1 MTIQIPQ
8 GAKTMQLF
16 DMNIDIPEG
25 KTYIDIDDNFLQN
38 KYNQFMQNNQ
48 QQNNFNSQEEL
59 ALDGKPMS
67 MYQAP
72 QVSQNEPQE
81 QGVWSKI
88 NKGLEDF
95 NNLIDPKR
103 MISEGLD
110 YLSPRVTSG
119 EEGVRQKIEDAT
131 NQISGG
137 LLARNFTSL
146 DNEEQKEIFQIA
158 YDEIKKLGYEPFL
171 EINNGD
177 YKYIGVDKNGKEVEF
192 TPSFR
197 NTLASTK
204 NELAFSVAGGYAG
217 SLAKTA
223 GQTIAKKALNYFAPS
238 AIGAGSG
245 AVSDLHS
252 QSNNTGIEVS
262 HIDYAKRFGSAA
274 AEDALAGAVVGS
286 AIKGIGKTY
295 KSVGDLISSVK
306 TGAQAGKDMI
316 DGMAVKGGNL
326 GNRVIDKISKT
337 DIPVVGK
344 FTDGGLQN
352 AETIFNNLTKNVE
365 NKKQIDELIAK
376 ENPTYLENGKP
387 TIEILKNIVEQG
399 LNKNNPQF
407 IQDSA
412 KRTSA
417 ILKNISNSLQ
427 GVPTTQRREVLLK
440 AAQAYP
446 EIGSFLDD
454 VLKADKDASIS
465 FLNMIKG
472 QDEVFKNKTGL
483 NGEFD
488 YKAWQKD
495 NHAYE
500 NRINQEY
507 GSAISKLDQLNNG
520 NIVLTSEDLAKL
532 ENFKNNNFLEQD
544 VKNNIQS
551 YLDEIKGKE
560 VSAEQ
565 IFGLRTAINKQL
577 NTGNKTYNTKQA
589 YGIVKE
595 ILDDA
600 LIRNASNKVLAKE
613 ILDNA
618 NKNFA
623 LKENFKESYLGMMK
637 PQETKEGLTDRLV
650 KGLRNIN
657 EDKNLENAFKGMNE
671 QERLANETHVMNSL
685 LEKHRIEGV
694 GYDFKSLA
702 KDLEDVNFS
711 SKKIKDAK
719 DVINT
724 YALIYNNNRDLI
736 MTALASSG
744 KKTNSSIATT
754 IHGVFDRI
762 LISGIFARLHALAP
776 FMKSAKE
783 QALRNQILD
792 AIKLAKTNKEVISNL
807 KNIKIADQEQSRIFK
822 DALDNYIKVDK
833 EQNKILK
840 DALIKEG
847 VIKGDNF
854 FMDKADPKDNS
865 LRFIGKNDKEYTI
878 NKDVRNEWMKT
889 FNLKNIDDEYIP
901 NIPKEAKIALKDR
914 EIKLTKGSLLKLIE
928 KDRIKYI
935 PHIKETL
942 ESPQAILK
950 DKDDFIFIKNIDNQ
964 TYFTSIGKDYETH
977 LTIIS
982 NSPKKQ
988 NNIRNK
994 IKNAEVVYYNNA
1006 RALPT
1011 SRASSETNQVSFSDK
1026 HSTQAKHKESL
1037 EKYNRNFYLK
1047 HYKDFID
1054 KSENKKIFFK
1064 YNFGDF
1070 LDIKKLEKSLEKYK
1084 ESKPQE
1090 IKYKELKRGYIL
1102 DDLLNVDED
1111 VSYAVVNKDDLKPS
1125 LTRSLSQFRN
1135 KHSNSTISDIRNSF
1149 NEREHFKESSNFDG
1163 IPTITKDGLVIA
1175 GNHRTTAIRDLKGEN
1190 LARYIKQAKRVYG
1203 EDVFKGFDENK
1214 AMIVRILDKN
1224 DDDTIIRLSK
1234 LSNDGRLSDESE
1246 KLQALGAK
1254 YKEKLLKIENS
1265 KINTEKELMNF
1276 LGSRDILESKRA
1288 LLDHLMPNINDALLS
1303 WERRSGGDTEFSK
1316 ILNDN
1321 ALNLLHLKQALNKN
1335 KVFKDNGNNFFS
1347 LFKRAIESINQSNV
1361 YKNNNEL
1368 YDIIKKYTEPSL
1380 NFEKEFISSNKDLQA
1395 DILGFIIKY
1404 NDTLTNPSEAFGNK
1418 IKKAI
1423 EFIYDNDSFSL
1434 FNNIK
1439 LSNYDVLNQMLNI
1452 NITNSIKY
1460 QELLNKA
1467 IDNLS
1472 DEKNIIKKLNENIK
1486 NKKSVKQR
1494 LDEKIQD
1501 DKKAREDILKRYDNF
1516 LKENKDNKLDFLDK
1530 MNLNTIEYNLTRQMI
1545 VNAKESTNKGVKKD
1559 IPSDLRGKIE
1569 KELNIQPLKEFGENY
1584 TEYYHDGKGALQKL
1598 LIEKQGQVAGAF
1610 HRKDLGDIDL
1620 VWGEVTDKIKHKGYG
1635 LAHIIDKHPELDL
1648 KLISDIVDKGKLNNQ
1663 NNIRYRIE
1671 YKNYIIGL
1679 SSEYKKG
1686 NKRTFIITAFERY
1699 KG

>member
-1 MTIQIPQ
+1 EKYNFKDQNLTNPMGNISEYKRDLYDYNKNPS
-8 GAKTMQLF
+8 
-16 DMNIDIPEG
+16 MNADDLSN
-25 KTYIDIDDNFLQN
+25 YILDKQSKFNASKPIFADDNEVVR
-38 KYNQFMQNNQ
+38 KSNQFMRDLGDELQKSGRGRLLQDDDGSYWVQDNNGNYSKVQ
-48 QQNNFNSQEEL
+48 GSTMGDLYRGLRDNGASM
-59 ALDGKPMS
+59 ALGT
-67 MYQAP
+67 A
-72 QVSQNEPQE
+72 
-81 QGVWSKI
+81 G
-88 NKGLEDF
+88 
-95 NNLIDPKR
+95 
-103 MISEGLD
+103 
-110 YLSPRVTSG
+110 
-119 EEGVRQKIEDAT
+119 A
-131 NQISGG
+131 ISG
-137 LLARNFTSL
+137 TM
-146 DNEEQKEIFQIA
+146 
-158 YDEIKKLGYEPFL
+158 LG
-171 EINNGD
+171 G
-177 YKYIGVDKNGKEVEF
+177 GVGM
-192 TPSFR
+192 
-197 NTLASTK
+197 
-204 NELAFSVAGGYAG
+204 VAGGALG
-217 SLAKTA
+217 ASL
-223 GQTIAKKALNYFAPS
+223 
-238 AIGAGSG
+238 GAGYDYYGNTKDTNQDMNLKEALMLMGENAGLSLIGDAAFAGVAKG
-245 AVSDLHS
+245 ARALK
-252 QSNNTGIEVS
+252 NT
-262 HIDYAKRFGSAA
+262 YNMA
-274 AEDALAGAVVGS
+274 
-286 AIKGIGKTY
+286 
-295 KSVGDLISSVK
+295 K

-326 GNRVIDKISKT
+326 GNRVIDKITQK
-337 DIPVVGK
+337 DIPMIGK

-427 GVPTTQRREVLLK
+427 GMPTTQRREVLLK

-507 GSAISKLDQLNNG
+507 GSAISKLDELNNG
-520 NIVLTSEDLAKL
+520 KIVLTSEDLAKL
-532 ENFKNNNFLEQD
+532 ENFKNNNFLDQD

-577 NTGNKTYNTKQA
+577 STGNKTYNTKQA

-600 LIRNASNKVLAKE
+600 LIRNASDKVLAKE

-744 KKTNSSIATT
+744 KKTNSSMATT
-754 IHGVFDRI
+754 IQGVFDRI

-776 FMKSAKE
+776 FVKSAKE

-854 FMDKADPKDNS
+854 FMDKADPSKAKSDLNVKISVSPNVRNLAKLTNDEIIADLEYLANKHKEMFKKPSDVFKLIKEIKVNPTFFYKNNRIDIALIAKRLNDNKLGKLGVNKNTGEVRHITKVKEKDLARLEKVSKKNTKENVGIIQTFIQPGSKNENS
-865 LRFIGKNDKEYTI
+865 LNG
-878 NKDVRNEWMKT
+878 
-889 FNLKNIDDEYIP
+889 LP
-901 NIPKEAKIALKDR
+901 N
-914 EIKLTKGSLLKLIE
+914 
-928 KDRIKYI
+928 
-935 PHIKETL
+935 
-942 ESPQAILK
+942 
-950 DKDDFIFIKNIDNQ
+950 
-964 TYFTSIGKDYETH
+964 
-977 LTIIS
+977 IS
-982 NSPKKQ
+982 NSTQTKPK
-988 NNIRNK
+988 
-994 IKNAEVVYYNNA
+994 
-1006 RALPT
+1006 
-1011 SRASSETNQVSFSDK
+1011 TNLMD
-1026 HSTQAKHKESL
+1026 
-1037 EKYNRNFYLK
+1037 
-1047 HYKDFID
+1047 
-1054 KSENKKIFFK
+1054 
-1064 YNFGDF
+1064 
-1070 LDIKKLEKSLEKYK
+1070 DIKK
-1084 ESKPQE
+1084 
-1090 IKYKELKRGYIL
+1090 
-1102 DDLLNVDED
+1102 
-1111 VSYAVVNKDDLKPS
+1111 
-1125 LTRSLSQFRN
+1125 
-1135 KHSNSTISDIRNSF
+1135 
-1149 NEREHFKESSNFDG
+1149 
-1163 IPTITKDGLVIA
+1163 
-1175 GNHRTTAIRDLKGEN
+1175 
-1190 LARYIKQAKRVYG
+1190 
-1203 EDVFKGFDENK
+1203 
-1214 AMIVRILDKN
+1214 
-1224 DDDTIIRLSK
+1224 
-1234 LSNDGRLSDESE
+1234 
-1246 KLQALGAK
+1246 
-1254 YKEKLLKIENS
+1254 
-1265 KINTEKELMNF
+1265 
-1276 LGSRDILESKRA
+1276 
-1288 LLDHLMPNINDALLS
+1288 
-1303 WERRSGGDTEFSK
+1303 
-1316 ILNDN
+1316 
-1321 ALNLLHLKQALNKN
+1321 
-1335 KVFKDNGNNFFS
+1335 
-1347 LFKRAIESINQSNV
+1347 
-1361 YKNNNEL
+1361 
-1368 YDIIKKYTEPSL
+1368 
-1380 NFEKEFISSNKDLQA
+1380 
-1395 DILGFIIKY
+1395 
-1404 NDTLTNPSEAFGNK
+1404 
-1418 IKKAI
+1418 
-1423 EFIYDNDSFSL
+1423 
-1434 FNNIK
+1434 NIK
-1439 LSNYDVLNQMLNI
+1439 AKEV
-1452 NITNSIKY
+1452 
-1460 QELLNKA
+1460 
-1467 IDNLS
+1467 
-1472 DEKNIIKKLNENIK
+1472 KKK
-1486 NKKSVKQR
+1486 NKKSVKQS
-1494 LDEKIQD
+1494 LDEKIQN
-1501 DKKAREDILKRYDNF
+1501 DKKASEDILKRYDNF
-1516 LKENKDNKLDFLDK
+1516 LKENKDYNFDFLDN
-1530 MNLNTIEYNLTRQMI
+1530 MNLNTVEYNLTRQMI
-1545 VNAKESTNKGVKKD
+1545 INAKESTNKGVKKD
-1559 IPSDLRGKIE
+1559 IPSALRGKIE

-1584 TEYYHDGKGALQKL
+1584 AEYYHDGKGALQKL

-1679 SSEYKKG
+1679 SSEYKG

>member
-25 KTYIDIDDNFLQN
+25 KTYIDIDDIFLQN
-38 KYNQFMQNNQ
+38 KYNQFIQNNQ

-103 MISEGLD
+103 IIIEGLD

-119 EEGVRQKIEDAT
+119 EEGARQKIEDAT
-131 NQISGG
+131 NQVSGG
-137 LLARNFTSL
+137 MIPRIFTSPS
-146 DNEEQKEIFQIA
+146 NEEQKQIFQIA

-177 YKYIGVDKNGKEVEF
+177 YKYIGVDKNGKEIDF

-204 NELAFSVAGGYAG
+204 NELAFSVAGGYVG

-238 AIGAGSG
+238 AVGAGSG

-252 QSNNTGIEVS
+252 QSNNTGIEAS
-262 HIDYAKRFGSAA
+262 YMDYAKRFGSAA

-295 KSVGDLISSVK
+295 KSVGDLINSVK

-326 GNRVIDKISKT
+326 GNRFIDKIGEK
-337 DIPVVGK
+337 DIPFVGK

-352 AETIFNNLTKNVE
+352 AETIFNNLTKNIE

-376 ENPTYLENGKP
+376 ENPIYLENGKP
-387 TIEILKNIVEQG
+387 TIEILRNIVEQG

-407 IQDSA
+407 IQDGA

-417 ILKNISNSLQ
+417 ILKNISSALQ
-427 GVPTTQRREVLLK
+427 GVPTTQRREFLLK

-500 NRINQEY
+500 SRINQEY
-507 GSAISKLDQLNNG
+507 GDAISKLDKLNNG
-520 NIVLTSEDLAKL
+520 KIVLTSEDIAKL

-600 LIRNASNKVLAKE
+600 LIRNASDKALAKE

-623 LKENFKESYLGMMK
+623 LKQNFKESYLGMMK
-637 PQETKEGLTDRLV
+637 AQESKEGLADRLV

-671 QERLANETHVMNSL
+671 QERLANETHTMNAL
-685 LEKHRIEGV
+685 LEKYRIEGI
-694 GYDFKSLA
+694 GYDFVGLS
-702 KDLEDVNFS
+702 KDLKDVEFS
-711 SKKIKDAK
+711 SKKLKDVK
-719 DVINT
+719 GVINT
-724 YALIYNNNRDLI
+724 YALIYRNNRDLI

-744 KKTNSSIATT
+744 RKTNSSMATT
-754 IHGVFDRI
+754 IQGVFDRI

-792 AIKLAKTNKEVISNL
+792 ALKLAKTNKEVISNL
-807 KNIKIADQEQSRIFK
+807 RNIKIADQEQSRIFK

-854 FMDKADPKDNS
+854 FMDKPNPKYAKSDLNVKISVSPNVRNLAKLTNDEIIADLEYLANKHKEMFKKPSDVFKLIKEIKENPTFFYKNNRMDIALIAKRLNDNK
-865 LRFIGKNDKEYTI
+865 LGKLGI
-878 NKDVRNEWMKT
+878 NKDSGEVRHITKSRNADKENER
-889 FNLKNIDDEYIP
+889 I
-901 NIPKEAKIALKDR
+901 
-914 EIKLTKGSLLKLIE
+914 IKRDGKSPLV
-928 KDRIKYI
+928 
-935 PHIKETL
+935 
-942 ESPQAILK
+942 ESPYSTQPVLPK
-950 DKDDFIFIKNIDNQ
+950 DAEPTANGANALSK
-964 TYFTSIGKDYETH
+964 G
-977 LTIIS
+977 
-982 NSPKKQ
+982 
-988 NNIRNK
+988 NNPN
-994 IKNAEVVYYNNA
+994 
-1006 RALPT
+1006 
-1011 SRASSETNQVSFSDK
+1011 
-1026 HSTQAKHKESL
+1026 STQAKPKESL
-1037 EKYNRNFYLK
+1037 KETP
-1047 HYKDFID
+1047 
-1054 KSENKKIFFK
+1054 
-1064 YNFGDF
+1064 
-1070 LDIKKLEKSLEKYK
+1070 LEKYK
-1084 ESKPQE
+1084 RIKDKHEIVLEHIKNNTLESGFK
-1090 IKYKELKRGYIL
+1090 KELDQIYKHKPFKETAKRLEWAIFGYKDFFQDFFKTKL
-1102 DDLLNVDED
+1102 D
-1111 VSYAVVNKDDLKPS
+1111 VNSPNFKADFRKLQYRFKMGDYKGFEKYLTKYHTTKAIKDIKDAYNELEKS
-1125 LTRSLSQFRN
+1125 GI
-1135 KHSNSTISDIRNSF
+1135 KHSYELPDF
-1149 NEREHFKESSNFDG
+1149 NESIKTKKLKK
-1163 IPTITKDGLVIA
+1163 IITNDDALQ
-1175 GNHRTTAIRDLKGEN
+1175 RYDDYLGEN
-1190 LARYIKQAKRVYG
+1190 KN
-1203 EDVFKGFDENK
+1203 FN
-1214 AMIVRILDKN
+1214 LD
-1224 DDDTIIRLSK
+1224 
-1234 LSNDGRLSDESE
+1234 
-1246 KLQALGAK
+1246 
-1254 YKEKLLKIENS
+1254 Y
-1265 KINTEKELMNF
+1265 
-1276 LGSRDILESKRA
+1276 
-1288 LLDHLMPNINDALLS
+1288 
-1303 WERRSGGDTEFSK
+1303 
-1316 ILNDN
+1316 
-1321 ALNLLHLKQALNKN
+1321 
-1335 KVFKDNGNNFFS
+1335 
-1347 LFKRAIESINQSNV
+1347 
-1361 YKNNNEL
+1361 
-1368 YDIIKKYTEPSL
+1368 
-1380 NFEKEFISSNKDLQA
+1380 
-1395 DILGFIIKY
+1395 
-1404 NDTLTNPSEAFGNK
+1404 
-1418 IKKAI
+1418 
-1423 EFIYDNDSFSL
+1423 
-1434 FNNIK
+1434 
-1439 LSNYDVLNQMLNI
+1439 
-1452 NITNSIKY
+1452 
-1460 QELLNKA
+1460 
-1467 IDNLS
+1467 
-1472 DEKNIIKKLNENIK
+1472 
-1486 NKKSVKQR
+1486 
-1494 LDEKIQD
+1494 LDEMD
-1501 DKKAREDILKRYDNF
+1501 
-1516 LKENKDNKLDFLDK
+1516 LDSVH
-1530 MNLNTIEYNLTRQMI
+1530 YNLTRQFI
-1545 VNAKESTNKGVKKD
+1545 INAKKDTLKGIKHD
-1559 IPSDLRGKIE
+1559 IPERIRKQIE
-1569 KELNIQPLKEFGENY
+1569 EKLNIKPIKEFGVNY
-1584 TEYYHDGKGALQKL
+1584 AEYYHDGSRAIEKL
-1598 LIEKQGQVAGAF
+1598 ILEKQGQVAGAF
-1610 HRKDLGDIDL
+1610 HRKELGDIDL

-1635 LAHIIDKHPELDL
+1635 LSHIIDKHPDLDL
-1648 KLISDIVDKGKLNNQ
+1648 NIIPEIVEKGDIIQRENREKSFNIVFKDYILGVNKGFNKSVGNQ
-1663 NNIRYRIE
+1663 WIV
-1671 YKNYIIGL
+1671 
-1679 SSEYKKG
+1679 
-1686 NKRTFIITAFERY
+1686 TAFE
-1699 KG
+1699 KK

>member
-1 MTIQIPQ
+1 
-8 GAKTMQLF
+8 
-16 DMNIDIPEG
+16 MNIREFLLEKPQENNIISFLQDGVSQSENQNTNEYLASLKNEAINDFYKNKDKYAKEYEKYNFKDQNLTNPLG
-25 KTYIDIDDNFLQN
+25 YIGEYKRDLYDYNKNPSMNADDLSNYILDKQSKFNASKPIFADDNEVVR
-38 KYNQFMQNNQ
+38 KSNQFMRDLGD
-48 QQNNFNSQEEL
+48 EL
-59 ALDGKPMS
+59 QKSGRGRLLQDDDGS
-67 MYQAP
+67 YWVQ
-72 QVSQNEPQE
+72 
-81 QGVWSKI
+81 
-88 NKGLEDF
+88 D
-95 NNLIDPKR
+95 
-103 MISEGLD
+103 
-110 YLSPRVTSG
+110 
-119 EEGVRQKIEDAT
+119 
-131 NQISGG
+131 
-137 LLARNFTSL
+137 
-146 DNEEQKEIFQIA
+146 
-158 YDEIKKLGYEPFL
+158 
-171 EINNGD
+171 NNGNYSKVQGSTMGD
-177 YKYIGVDKNGKEVEF
+177 LYRGLRDNGASMALGTAGAIGGTMLGGGVGM
-192 TPSFR
+192 
-197 NTLASTK
+197 
-204 NELAFSVAGGYAG
+204 VAGGALG
-217 SLAKTA
+217 ASL
-223 GQTIAKKALNYFAPS
+223 
-238 AIGAGSG
+238 GAGYDYYGNTKDTNQDMNLKEALMLMGENAGLSLIGDAAFAGVAKG
-245 AVSDLHS
+245 ARALK
-252 QSNNTGIEVS
+252 NT
-262 HIDYAKRFGSAA
+262 YNMA
-274 AEDALAGAVVGS
+274 
-286 AIKGIGKTY
+286 
-295 KSVGDLISSVK
+295 K

-427 GVPTTQRREVLLK
+427 GMPTTQRREVLLK

-507 GSAISKLDQLNNG
+507 GSAISKLDELNNG
-520 NIVLTSEDLAKL
+520 KIVLTSEDLAKL
-532 ENFKNNNFLEQD
+532 ENFKNNNFLDQD
-544 VKNNIQS
+544 VKNNIQG

-589 YGIVKE
+589 YRIAKE

-600 LIRNASNKVLAKE
+600 LIRNASDKVLAKE

-637 PQETKEGLTDRLV
+637 PQETKEGLADRLV

-671 QERLANETHVMNSL
+671 QERLANETHTMNAL

-744 KKTNSSIATT
+744 KKTNSSMATT
-754 IHGVFDRI
+754 IQGVFDRI

-776 FMKSAKE
+776 FFKSAKE

-792 AIKLAKTNKEVISNL
+792 ALKLAKTNKEVISNL

-865 LRFIGKNDKEYTI
+865 LRFIGKNGKEYTI

-988 NNIRNK
+988 NNIKNK
-994 IKNAEVVYYNNA
+994 MKNAEVVYYNNA

-1011 SRASSETNQVSFSDK
+1011 SRASSETKQVSFSNEN
-1026 HSTQAKHKESL
+1026 STQAKP
-1037 EKYNRNFYLK
+1037 
-1047 HYKDFID
+1047 
-1054 KSENKKIFFK
+1054 KK
-1064 YNFGDF
+1064 NLMD
-1070 LDIKKLEKSLEKYK
+1070 DIK
-1084 ESKPQE
+1084 
-1090 IKYKELKRGYIL
+1090 
-1102 DDLLNVDED
+1102 D
-1111 VSYAVVNKDDLKPS
+1111 
-1125 LTRSLSQFRN
+1125 
-1135 KHSNSTISDIRNSF
+1135 
-1149 NEREHFKESSNFDG
+1149 
-1163 IPTITKDGLVIA
+1163 
-1175 GNHRTTAIRDLKGEN
+1175 
-1190 LARYIKQAKRVYG
+1190 
-1203 EDVFKGFDENK
+1203 
-1214 AMIVRILDKN
+1214 
-1224 DDDTIIRLSK
+1224 
-1234 LSNDGRLSDESE
+1234 
-1246 KLQALGAK
+1246 
-1254 YKEKLLKIENS
+1254 
-1265 KINTEKELMNF
+1265 
-1276 LGSRDILESKRA
+1276 
-1288 LLDHLMPNINDALLS
+1288 NI
-1303 WERRSGGDTEFSK
+1303 
-1316 ILNDN
+1316 
-1321 ALNLLHLKQALNKN
+1321 KN
-1335 KVFKDNGNNFFS
+1335 KE
-1347 LFKRAIESINQSNV
+1347 IE
-1361 YKNNNEL
+1361 K
-1368 YDIIKKYTEPSL
+1368 
-1380 NFEKEFISSNKDLQA
+1380 
-1395 DILGFIIKY
+1395 
-1404 NDTLTNPSEAFGNK
+1404 
-1418 IKKAI
+1418 
-1423 EFIYDNDSFSL
+1423 
-1434 FNNIK
+1434 
-1439 LSNYDVLNQMLNI
+1439 
-1452 NITNSIKY
+1452 
-1460 QELLNKA
+1460 
-1467 IDNLS
+1467 
-1472 DEKNIIKKLNENIK
+1472 K

-1494 LDEKIQD
+1494 LDEKIQN
-1501 DKKAREDILKRYDNF
+1501 DKKASEDILKRYDNF
-1516 LKENKDNKLDFLDK
+1516 LKENKD
-1530 MNLNTIEYNLTRQMI
+1530 YNLDVMGNLDVVTREFI
-1545 VNAKESTNKGVKKD
+1545 LNAKKKTHKGKKAD
-1559 IPSDLRGKIE
+1559 IPDLMRSKIE
-1569 KELNIQPLKEFGENY
+1569 KELNIQPLKEFGKNY
-1584 TEYYHDGKGALQKL
+1584 AEYYHDGKGALQKL

-1635 LAHIIDKHPELDL
+1635 LAHIIDKHPDLDL
-1648 KLISDIVDKGKLNNQ
+1648 KMIDEIVKNGKLIKDNKGR
-1663 NNIRYRIE
+1663 IRIQFDN
-1671 YKNYIIGL
+1671 KVIGI
-1679 SSEYKKG
+1679 KDNWKG
-1686 NKRTFIITAFERY
+1686 DKTNVWIVTSYELQ
-1699 KG
+1699 

>member
-103 MISEGLD
+103 MISERLD

-137 LLARNFTSL
+137 LLPRIFTSPS
-146 DNEEQKEIFQIA
+146 NEEQKQIFQIA

-177 YKYIGVDKNGKEVEF
+177 YKYIGVDKNGKEVDF

-245 AVSDLHS
+245 AMADLHS
-252 QSNNTGIEVS
+252 QSNNTGIEAS
-262 HIDYAKRFGSAA
+262 YMDYAKRFGSAA

-295 KSVGDLISSVK
+295 KSVGDLISSAK
-306 TGAQAGKDMI
+306 TGARAGKDMI

-326 GNRVIDKISKT
+326 GNRVIDKITQK
-337 DIPVVGK
+337 DIPMIGK

-417 ILKNISNSLQ
+417 ILKNISNALQ
-427 GVPTTQRREVLLK
+427 GVPTTQRREILLK
-440 AAQAYP
+440 SAQAYP

-465 FLNMIKG
+465 FLNIIKE

-495 NHAYE
+495 NSSYKK
-500 NRINQEY
+500 RINNEY
-507 GSAISKLDQLNNG
+507 AQAIKSIDELNNG
-520 NIVLTSEDLAKL
+520 SIRLSKEDLAKI
-532 ENFKNNNFLEQD
+532 EEFKNNNFLEQD
-544 VKNNIQS
+544 IKTNIS
-551 YLDEIKGKE
+551 SFLEDAIDKDL
-560 VSAEQ
+560 SAEQ
-565 IFGLRTAINKQL
+565 IFNLRSAINKQL
-577 NTGNKTYNTKQA
+577 ATGNKTYNTKEA
-589 YGIVKE
+589 YRLVKDT
-595 ILDDA
+595 LDETM
-600 LIRNASNKVLAKE
+600 IKNASDKELAKK
-613 ILDNA
+613 ILEDA
-618 NKNFA
+618 NKNYA
-623 LKENFKESYLGMMK
+623 LKENFNNSYLGK
-637 PQETKEGLTDRLV
+637 IKDQETPEALAQRIANGA
-650 KGLRNIN
+650 RNIN
-657 EDKNLENAFKGMNE
+657 EDKDLKRAFEGMNE
-671 QERLANETHVMNSL
+671 VERKANEKHAFNAL
-685 LEKHRIEGV
+685 LAKHRIEDI
-694 GYDFKSLA
+694 GYDFKNLA
-702 KDLEDVNFS
+702 KDMDNVEFVSKDLKYAKEVVNVYA
-711 SKKIKDAK
+711 KI
-719 DVINT
+719 
-724 YALIYNNNRDLI
+724 YQNNKDLI

-754 IHGVFDRI
+754 IQGVFDRI
-762 LISGIFARLHALAP
+762 LISGILARLHALVP
-776 FMKSAKE
+776 FVKSAKE

-792 AIKLAKTNKEVISNL
+792 ALKLAKTNKEVISNL
-807 KNIKIADQEQSRIFK
+807 KNIKIADKEQSRIFK

-854 FMDKADPKDNS
+854 FMDKADPSKAKSDYTAKFNVEKWINNVSGILKDEWVVNLKAMAKKHPEMFKNEADVFKVIKEIKDNPTHFFKNYDDEVALIAKPLKDDKVGNIAIKKDS
-865 LRFIGKNDKEYTI
+865 GKIIHI
-878 NKDVRNEWMKT
+878 NKTKGKDLERLNRRNKAMLT
-889 FNLKNIDDEYIP
+889 GTP
-901 NIPKEAKIALKDR
+901 TPAT
-914 EIKLTKGSLLKLIE
+914 TKGSTTNVEGDLLQHSFKNSTQTKPKKNLM
-928 KDRIKYI
+928 DD
-935 PHIKETL
+935 IKE
-942 ESPQAILK
+942 
-950 DKDDFIFIKNIDNQ
+950 
-964 TYFTSIGKDYETH
+964 
-977 LTIIS
+977 
-982 NSPKKQ
+982 
-988 NNIRNK
+988 
-994 IKNAEVVYYNNA
+994 
-1006 RALPT
+1006 
-1011 SRASSETNQVSFSDK
+1011 
-1026 HSTQAKHKESL
+1026 
-1037 EKYNRNFYLK
+1037 
-1047 HYKDFID
+1047 
-1054 KSENKKIFFK
+1054 
-1064 YNFGDF
+1064 
-1070 LDIKKLEKSLEKYK
+1070 
-1084 ESKPQE
+1084 
-1090 IKYKELKRGYIL
+1090 
-1102 DDLLNVDED
+1102 
-1111 VSYAVVNKDDLKPS
+1111 
-1125 LTRSLSQFRN
+1125 
-1135 KHSNSTISDIRNSF
+1135 
-1149 NEREHFKESSNFDG
+1149 
-1163 IPTITKDGLVIA
+1163 
-1175 GNHRTTAIRDLKGEN
+1175 
-1190 LARYIKQAKRVYG
+1190 
-1203 EDVFKGFDENK
+1203 
-1214 AMIVRILDKN
+1214 
-1224 DDDTIIRLSK
+1224 
-1234 LSNDGRLSDESE
+1234 
-1246 KLQALGAK
+1246 
-1254 YKEKLLKIENS
+1254 
-1265 KINTEKELMNF
+1265 
-1276 LGSRDILESKRA
+1276 
-1288 LLDHLMPNINDALLS
+1288 
-1303 WERRSGGDTEFSK
+1303 
-1316 ILNDN
+1316 
-1321 ALNLLHLKQALNKN
+1321 
-1335 KVFKDNGNNFFS
+1335 
-1347 LFKRAIESINQSNV
+1347 
-1361 YKNNNEL
+1361 
-1368 YDIIKKYTEPSL
+1368 
-1380 NFEKEFISSNKDLQA
+1380 
-1395 DILGFIIKY
+1395 
-1404 NDTLTNPSEAFGNK
+1404 
-1418 IKKAI
+1418 
-1423 EFIYDNDSFSL
+1423 
-1434 FNNIK
+1434 NIK
-1439 LSNYDVLNQMLNI
+1439 AKEV
-1452 NITNSIKY
+1452 
-1460 QELLNKA
+1460 
-1467 IDNLS
+1467 
-1472 DEKNIIKKLNENIK
+1472 KKK
-1486 NKKSVKQR
+1486 NKKSVKQK
-1494 LDEKIQD
+1494 LDEKIQN
-1501 DKKAREDILKRYDNF
+1501 DKKASEDILKRYDNF
-1516 LKENKDNKLDFLDK
+1516 LKENKDYNLDFLDN
-1530 MNLNTIEYNLTRQMI
+1530 MNLNTVEYNLTRQMI
-1545 VNAKESTNKGVKKD
+1545 INAKESTNKGVKKD
-1559 IPSDLRGKIE
+1559 IPSALRGKIE
-1569 KELNIQPLKEFGENY
+1569 QELNIQPLKEFGENY
-1584 TEYYHDGKGALQKL
+1584 AEYYHDGKGALQKL

-1679 SSEYKKG
+1679 SSEYKG

>member
-1 MTIQIPQ
+1 
-8 GAKTMQLF
+8 
-16 DMNIDIPEG
+16 MNIREFLLEKPQENNIISFLQDGASQSENQNTSEYLSNLKNKVINDFYKNKDKYDKEYEKYNFKDQNLTNPMGNISEY
-25 KTYIDIDDNFLQN
+25 KRDLYDYNKNPSMNADDLSNYILDKQSKFNASKPIFADDNEVVR
-38 KYNQFMQNNQ
+38 KSNQFMRDLGD
-48 QQNNFNSQEEL
+48 EL
-59 ALDGKPMS
+59 QKSGRGRLLQDDDGS
-67 MYQAP
+67 YWVQ
-72 QVSQNEPQE
+72 
-81 QGVWSKI
+81 
-88 NKGLEDF
+88 D
-95 NNLIDPKR
+95 
-103 MISEGLD
+103 
-110 YLSPRVTSG
+110 
-119 EEGVRQKIEDAT
+119 
-131 NQISGG
+131 
-137 LLARNFTSL
+137 
-146 DNEEQKEIFQIA
+146 
-158 YDEIKKLGYEPFL
+158 
-171 EINNGD
+171 NNGNYSKVQGSTMGNLYRGLRD
-177 YKYIGVDKNGKEVEF
+177 NGASMALGTAGAIGGTMLGGGVGM
-192 TPSFR
+192 
-197 NTLASTK
+197 
-204 NELAFSVAGGYAG
+204 VAGGALG
-217 SLAKTA
+217 ASL
-223 GQTIAKKALNYFAPS
+223 
-238 AIGAGSG
+238 GAGYDYYGNTKDTNQDMNLKEALMLMGENAGLSLIGDAAFAGVAKG
-245 AVSDLHS
+245 ARALK
-252 QSNNTGIEVS
+252 NT
-262 HIDYAKRFGSAA
+262 YNMA
-274 AEDALAGAVVGS
+274 
-286 AIKGIGKTY
+286 
-295 KSVGDLISSVK
+295 K

-326 GNRVIDKISKT
+326 GNRFIDKISKT
-337 DIPVVGK
+337 DIPMVGK

-427 GVPTTQRREVLLK
+427 GMPTTQRREVLLK

-507 GSAISKLDQLNNG
+507 GSAISKLDELNNG
-520 NIVLTSEDLAKL
+520 KIVLTSEDLAKL
-532 ENFKNNNFLEQD
+532 ENFKNNNFLDQD
-544 VKNNIQS
+544 VKNNIQG

-589 YGIVKE
+589 YRIAKE

-600 LIRNASNKVLAKE
+600 LIRNASDKVLAKE

-637 PQETKEGLTDRLV
+637 PQETKEGLADRLV

-671 QERLANETHVMNSL
+671 QERLANETHTMNAL

-744 KKTNSSIATT
+744 KKTNSSMATT
-754 IHGVFDRI
+754 IQGVFDRI

-776 FMKSAKE
+776 FFKSAKE

-792 AIKLAKTNKEVISNL
+792 ALKLAKTNKEVISNL

-854 FMDKADPKDNS
+854 FMDKVDPSKAKSDLNVKISVSPNVRNLAKLTNDEIIADLEYLANKHKEMFKKPSDVFKLIKEIKENPTFFYKNNRMDIALIAKRLNDNKLGKLGVNKDTGEVRHITKVKEKDLARLEKVSKKNTKENVGIIQTFIQPGSKNENS
-865 LRFIGKNDKEYTI
+865 LNG
-878 NKDVRNEWMKT
+878 
-889 FNLKNIDDEYIP
+889 LP
-901 NIPKEAKIALKDR
+901 NI
-914 EIKLTKGSLLKLIE
+914 
-928 KDRIKYI
+928 
-935 PHIKETL
+935 
-942 ESPQAILK
+942 
-950 DKDDFIFIKNIDNQ
+950 
-964 TYFTSIGKDYETH
+964 
-977 LTIIS
+977 S
-982 NSPKKQ
+982 N
-988 NNIRNK
+988 
-994 IKNAEVVYYNNA
+994 
-1006 RALPT
+1006 
-1011 SRASSETNQVSFSDK
+1011 
-1026 HSTQAKHKESL
+1026 STQAKP
-1037 EKYNRNFYLK
+1037 
-1047 HYKDFID
+1047 
-1054 KSENKKIFFK
+1054 KK
-1064 YNFGDF
+1064 NLMD
-1070 LDIKKLEKSLEKYK
+1070 DIKE
-1084 ESKPQE
+1084 
-1090 IKYKELKRGYIL
+1090 
-1102 DDLLNVDED
+1102 
-1111 VSYAVVNKDDLKPS
+1111 
-1125 LTRSLSQFRN
+1125 
-1135 KHSNSTISDIRNSF
+1135 
-1149 NEREHFKESSNFDG
+1149 
-1163 IPTITKDGLVIA
+1163 
-1175 GNHRTTAIRDLKGEN
+1175 
-1190 LARYIKQAKRVYG
+1190 
-1203 EDVFKGFDENK
+1203 
-1214 AMIVRILDKN
+1214 
-1224 DDDTIIRLSK
+1224 
-1234 LSNDGRLSDESE
+1234 
-1246 KLQALGAK
+1246 
-1254 YKEKLLKIENS
+1254 
-1265 KINTEKELMNF
+1265 
-1276 LGSRDILESKRA
+1276 
-1288 LLDHLMPNINDALLS
+1288 
-1303 WERRSGGDTEFSK
+1303 
-1316 ILNDN
+1316 
-1321 ALNLLHLKQALNKN
+1321 
-1335 KVFKDNGNNFFS
+1335 
-1347 LFKRAIESINQSNV
+1347 
-1361 YKNNNEL
+1361 
-1368 YDIIKKYTEPSL
+1368 
-1380 NFEKEFISSNKDLQA
+1380 
-1395 DILGFIIKY
+1395 
-1404 NDTLTNPSEAFGNK
+1404 
-1418 IKKAI
+1418 
-1423 EFIYDNDSFSL
+1423 
-1434 FNNIK
+1434 NIK
-1439 LSNYDVLNQMLNI
+1439 AKEV
-1452 NITNSIKY
+1452 
-1460 QELLNKA
+1460 
-1467 IDNLS
+1467 
-1472 DEKNIIKKLNENIK
+1472 KKK

-1494 LDEKIQD
+1494 LDEKIQN
-1501 DKKAREDILKRYDNF
+1501 DKKASEDILKRYDNF
-1516 LKENKDNKLDFLDK
+1516 LKENKDYNLDFLDN
-1530 MNLNTIEYNLTRQMI
+1530 MNLNTVEYNLTRQMI
-1545 VNAKESTNKGVKKD
+1545 INAKESTNKGVKKD
-1559 IPSDLRGKIE
+1559 IPSALRGKIE

-1584 TEYYHDGKGALQKL
+1584 AEYYHDGKGALQKL

-1679 SSEYKKG
+1679 SSEYKG

>member
-1 MTIQIPQ
+1 
-8 GAKTMQLF
+8 
-16 DMNIDIPEG
+16 MNIREFLLEKPQENNIISFLQDGASQSENQNTSEYLSNLKNEVINDFYKNKDKYDKEYEKYNFKDQNLTNPMGNISEY
-25 KTYIDIDDNFLQN
+25 KRDLYDYNKNPSMNADDLSNYILDKQSKFNASKPIFADDNEVVR
-38 KYNQFMQNNQ
+38 KSNQFMRDLGDELQKSGRGRLLQDDDGSYWVQDNNGNYSKVQ
-48 QQNNFNSQEEL
+48 GSTMGDLYRGLRDNGASM
-59 ALDGKPMS
+59 ALGT
-67 MYQAP
+67 A
-72 QVSQNEPQE
+72 
-81 QGVWSKI
+81 G
-88 NKGLEDF
+88 
-95 NNLIDPKR
+95 
-103 MISEGLD
+103 
-110 YLSPRVTSG
+110 
-119 EEGVRQKIEDAT
+119 A
-131 NQISGG
+131 ISG
-137 LLARNFTSL
+137 TM
-146 DNEEQKEIFQIA
+146 
-158 YDEIKKLGYEPFL
+158 LG
-171 EINNGD
+171 G
-177 YKYIGVDKNGKEVEF
+177 GVGM
-192 TPSFR
+192 
-197 NTLASTK
+197 
-204 NELAFSVAGGYAG
+204 VAGGALG
-217 SLAKTA
+217 ASL
-223 GQTIAKKALNYFAPS
+223 
-238 AIGAGSG
+238 GAGYDYYGNTKDTNQDMNLKEALMLMGENAGLSLIGDAAFAGVAKG
-245 AVSDLHS
+245 ARALK
-252 QSNNTGIEVS
+252 NT
-262 HIDYAKRFGSAA
+262 YNMAK
-274 AEDALAGAVVGS
+274 
-286 AIKGIGKTY
+286 I
-295 KSVGDLISSVK
+295 
-306 TGAQAGKDMI
+306 GAQAGKDMI

-326 GNRVIDKISKT
+326 GNRVIDKITQK
-337 DIPVVGK
+337 DIPMIGK

-427 GVPTTQRREVLLK
+427 GMPTTQRREVLLK

-507 GSAISKLDQLNNG
+507 GSAISKLDELNNG

-600 LIRNASNKVLAKE
+600 LIRNASDKVLAKE

-744 KKTNSSIATT
+744 KKTNSSMATT
-754 IHGVFDRI
+754 IQGVFDRI

-776 FMKSAKE
+776 FVKSAKE

-854 FMDKADPKDNS
+854 FMDKADPSKAKSDLNVKISVSPNVRNLAKLTNDEIIADLEYLANKHKEMFKKPSDVFKLIKEIKVNPTFFYKNNRIDIALIAKRLNDNKLGKLGVNKNTGEVRHITKVKEKDLARLEKVSKKNTKENIGIIQTFIQPGSKNENS
-865 LRFIGKNDKEYTI
+865 LNG
-878 NKDVRNEWMKT
+878 
-889 FNLKNIDDEYIP
+889 LP
-901 NIPKEAKIALKDR
+901 N
-914 EIKLTKGSLLKLIE
+914 
-928 KDRIKYI
+928 
-935 PHIKETL
+935 
-942 ESPQAILK
+942 
-950 DKDDFIFIKNIDNQ
+950 
-964 TYFTSIGKDYETH
+964 
-977 LTIIS
+977 IS
-982 NSPKKQ
+982 NSTQTKPK
-988 NNIRNK
+988 
-994 IKNAEVVYYNNA
+994 
-1006 RALPT
+1006 
-1011 SRASSETNQVSFSDK
+1011 TNLMD
-1026 HSTQAKHKESL
+1026 
-1037 EKYNRNFYLK
+1037 
-1047 HYKDFID
+1047 
-1054 KSENKKIFFK
+1054 
-1064 YNFGDF
+1064 
-1070 LDIKKLEKSLEKYK
+1070 DIKK
-1084 ESKPQE
+1084 
-1090 IKYKELKRGYIL
+1090 
-1102 DDLLNVDED
+1102 
-1111 VSYAVVNKDDLKPS
+1111 
-1125 LTRSLSQFRN
+1125 
-1135 KHSNSTISDIRNSF
+1135 
-1149 NEREHFKESSNFDG
+1149 
-1163 IPTITKDGLVIA
+1163 
-1175 GNHRTTAIRDLKGEN
+1175 
-1190 LARYIKQAKRVYG
+1190 
-1203 EDVFKGFDENK
+1203 
-1214 AMIVRILDKN
+1214 
-1224 DDDTIIRLSK
+1224 
-1234 LSNDGRLSDESE
+1234 
-1246 KLQALGAK
+1246 
-1254 YKEKLLKIENS
+1254 
-1265 KINTEKELMNF
+1265 
-1276 LGSRDILESKRA
+1276 
-1288 LLDHLMPNINDALLS
+1288 
-1303 WERRSGGDTEFSK
+1303 
-1316 ILNDN
+1316 
-1321 ALNLLHLKQALNKN
+1321 
-1335 KVFKDNGNNFFS
+1335 
-1347 LFKRAIESINQSNV
+1347 
-1361 YKNNNEL
+1361 
-1368 YDIIKKYTEPSL
+1368 
-1380 NFEKEFISSNKDLQA
+1380 
-1395 DILGFIIKY
+1395 
-1404 NDTLTNPSEAFGNK
+1404 
-1418 IKKAI
+1418 
-1423 EFIYDNDSFSL
+1423 
-1434 FNNIK
+1434 NIK
-1439 LSNYDVLNQMLNI
+1439 AKEV
-1452 NITNSIKY
+1452 
-1460 QELLNKA
+1460 
-1467 IDNLS
+1467 
-1472 DEKNIIKKLNENIK
+1472 KKK
-1486 NKKSVKQR
+1486 NKKSVKQS
-1494 LDEKIQD
+1494 LDEKIQN
-1501 DKKAREDILKRYDNF
+1501 DKKASEDILKRYDNF
-1516 LKENKDNKLDFLDK
+1516 LKENKDYNFDFLDN
-1530 MNLNTIEYNLTRQMI
+1530 MNLNTVEYNLTRQMI
-1545 VNAKESTNKGVKKD
+1545 INAKESTNKGVKKD
-1559 IPSDLRGKIE
+1559 IPSALRGKIE

-1584 TEYYHDGKGALQKL
+1584 AEYYHDGKGALQKL

-1679 SSEYKKG
+1679 SSEYKG

>member
-1 MTIQIPQ
+1 
-8 GAKTMQLF
+8 
-16 DMNIDIPEG
+16 MNIREFLLEKPQENNIISFLQDGASQSENQDTSEYLSNLKNEVINDFYKNKDKYAKEYEKYNFKDQNLTNPMGNISEY
-25 KTYIDIDDNFLQN
+25 KRDLYDYNKNPSMNADDLSNYILDKQSKFNSSKPIFADDNEVAR
-38 KYNQFMQNNQ
+38 KSNQFMRDLGD
-48 QQNNFNSQEEL
+48 EL
-59 ALDGKPMS
+59 QKSGRGRLLQDDDGS
-67 MYQAP
+67 YWVQ
-72 QVSQNEPQE
+72 
-81 QGVWSKI
+81 
-88 NKGLEDF
+88 D
-95 NNLIDPKR
+95 
-103 MISEGLD
+103 
-110 YLSPRVTSG
+110 
-119 EEGVRQKIEDAT
+119 
-131 NQISGG
+131 
-137 LLARNFTSL
+137 
-146 DNEEQKEIFQIA
+146 
-158 YDEIKKLGYEPFL
+158 
-171 EINNGD
+171 NNGNYSKVQGSTMGD
-177 YKYIGVDKNGKEVEF
+177 LYRGLRDNGASMALGTAGAIGGTMLGGGVGM
-192 TPSFR
+192 
-197 NTLASTK
+197 
-204 NELAFSVAGGYAG
+204 VAGGALG
-217 SLAKTA
+217 ASL
-223 GQTIAKKALNYFAPS
+223 
-238 AIGAGSG
+238 GAGYDYYGNTKDTNQDMNLKEALMLMGENAGLSLIGDAAFAGVAKG
-245 AVSDLHS
+245 ARALK
-252 QSNNTGIEVS
+252 NT
-262 HIDYAKRFGSAA
+262 YNMA
-274 AEDALAGAVVGS
+274 
-286 AIKGIGKTY
+286 
-295 KSVGDLISSVK
+295 K

-326 GNRVIDKISKT
+326 GNRVIDKITQK
-337 DIPVVGK
+337 DIPMIGK

-427 GVPTTQRREVLLK
+427 GMPTTHRREVLLK

-500 NRINQEY
+500 NRIKQEY
-507 GSAISKLDQLNNG
+507 GSAISKLDELNNG
-520 NIVLTSEDLAKL
+520 KIVLTSEDLAKL

-854 FMDKADPKDNS
+854 FMDKADPSKAKSDYTAKFNVEKWINNVSGILKDEWVVNLKAMAKKHPEMFKNEADVFKVIKEIKDNPTHFFKNYDNEVALIAKPLKDDKVGNIAIKKDS
-865 LRFIGKNDKEYTI
+865 GKIIHI
-878 NKDVRNEWMKT
+878 NKTKGKDLERLNRRNKAMLT
-889 FNLKNIDDEYIP
+889 GTP
-901 NIPKEAKIALKDR
+901 TPAT
-914 EIKLTKGSLLKLIE
+914 TKGSTTNVEGDLLQHSFKNSTQTKPKTNLM
-928 KDRIKYI
+928 DD
-935 PHIKETL
+935 IKE
-942 ESPQAILK
+942 
-950 DKDDFIFIKNIDNQ
+950 
-964 TYFTSIGKDYETH
+964 
-977 LTIIS
+977 
-982 NSPKKQ
+982 
-988 NNIRNK
+988 
-994 IKNAEVVYYNNA
+994 
-1006 RALPT
+1006 
-1011 SRASSETNQVSFSDK
+1011 
-1026 HSTQAKHKESL
+1026 
-1037 EKYNRNFYLK
+1037 
-1047 HYKDFID
+1047 
-1054 KSENKKIFFK
+1054 
-1064 YNFGDF
+1064 
-1070 LDIKKLEKSLEKYK
+1070 
-1084 ESKPQE
+1084 
-1090 IKYKELKRGYIL
+1090 
-1102 DDLLNVDED
+1102 
-1111 VSYAVVNKDDLKPS
+1111 
-1125 LTRSLSQFRN
+1125 
-1135 KHSNSTISDIRNSF
+1135 
-1149 NEREHFKESSNFDG
+1149 
-1163 IPTITKDGLVIA
+1163 
-1175 GNHRTTAIRDLKGEN
+1175 
-1190 LARYIKQAKRVYG
+1190 
-1203 EDVFKGFDENK
+1203 
-1214 AMIVRILDKN
+1214 
-1224 DDDTIIRLSK
+1224 
-1234 LSNDGRLSDESE
+1234 
-1246 KLQALGAK
+1246 
-1254 YKEKLLKIENS
+1254 
-1265 KINTEKELMNF
+1265 
-1276 LGSRDILESKRA
+1276 
-1288 LLDHLMPNINDALLS
+1288 
-1303 WERRSGGDTEFSK
+1303 
-1316 ILNDN
+1316 
-1321 ALNLLHLKQALNKN
+1321 
-1335 KVFKDNGNNFFS
+1335 
-1347 LFKRAIESINQSNV
+1347 
-1361 YKNNNEL
+1361 
-1368 YDIIKKYTEPSL
+1368 
-1380 NFEKEFISSNKDLQA
+1380 
-1395 DILGFIIKY
+1395 
-1404 NDTLTNPSEAFGNK
+1404 
-1418 IKKAI
+1418 
-1423 EFIYDNDSFSL
+1423 
-1434 FNNIK
+1434 NIK
-1439 LSNYDVLNQMLNI
+1439 AKEV
-1452 NITNSIKY
+1452 
-1460 QELLNKA
+1460 
-1467 IDNLS
+1467 
-1472 DEKNIIKKLNENIK
+1472 EKK

-1679 SSEYKKG
+1679 SSEYKG

>member
-1 MTIQIPQ
+1 ML
-8 GAKTMQLF
+8 G
-16 DMNIDIPEG
+16 G
-25 KTYIDIDDNFLQN
+25 
-38 KYNQFMQNNQ
+38 
-48 QQNNFNSQEEL
+48 
-59 ALDGKPMS
+59 
-67 MYQAP
+67 
-72 QVSQNEPQE
+72 
-81 QGVWSKI
+81 GV
-88 NKGLEDF
+88 G
-95 NNLIDPKR
+95 
-103 MISEGLD
+103 M
-110 YLSPRVTSG
+110 
-119 EEGVRQKIEDAT
+119 
-131 NQISGG
+131 
-137 LLARNFTSL
+137 
-146 DNEEQKEIFQIA
+146 
-158 YDEIKKLGYEPFL
+158 
-171 EINNGD
+171 
-177 YKYIGVDKNGKEVEF
+177 
-192 TPSFR
+192 
-197 NTLASTK
+197 
-204 NELAFSVAGGYAG
+204 VAGGALG
-217 SLAKTA
+217 ASL
-223 GQTIAKKALNYFAPS
+223 
-238 AIGAGSG
+238 GAGYDYYGNTKDTNQDMNLKEALMLMGENAGLSLIGDAAFAGVAKG
-245 AVSDLHS
+245 ARALK
-252 QSNNTGIEVS
+252 NT
-262 HIDYAKRFGSAA
+262 YNMA
-274 AEDALAGAVVGS
+274 
-286 AIKGIGKTY
+286 
-295 KSVGDLISSVK
+295 K

-326 GNRVIDKISKT
+326 GNRVIDKITQK
-337 DIPVVGK
+337 DIPMIGK

-427 GVPTTQRREVLLK
+427 GMPTTQRREVLLK

-507 GSAISKLDQLNNG
+507 GSAISKLDELNNG

-744 KKTNSSIATT
+744 KKTNSSMATT
-754 IHGVFDRI
+754 IQGVFDRI

-776 FMKSAKE
+776 FVKSAKE

-854 FMDKADPKDNS
+854 FMDKADPSKAKSDLNVKISVSPNVRNLAKLTNDEIIADLEYLANKHKEMFKKPSDVFKLIKEIKVNPTFFYKNNRIDIALIAKRLNDNKLGKLGVNKNTGEVRHITKVKEKDLARLEKVSKKNTKENVGIIQTFIQPGSKNENS
-865 LRFIGKNDKEYTI
+865 LNG
-878 NKDVRNEWMKT
+878 
-889 FNLKNIDDEYIP
+889 LP
-901 NIPKEAKIALKDR
+901 N
-914 EIKLTKGSLLKLIE
+914 
-928 KDRIKYI
+928 
-935 PHIKETL
+935 
-942 ESPQAILK
+942 
-950 DKDDFIFIKNIDNQ
+950 
-964 TYFTSIGKDYETH
+964 
-977 LTIIS
+977 IS
-982 NSPKKQ
+982 NSTQTKPK
-988 NNIRNK
+988 
-994 IKNAEVVYYNNA
+994 
-1006 RALPT
+1006 
-1011 SRASSETNQVSFSDK
+1011 TNLMD
-1026 HSTQAKHKESL
+1026 
-1037 EKYNRNFYLK
+1037 
-1047 HYKDFID
+1047 
-1054 KSENKKIFFK
+1054 
-1064 YNFGDF
+1064 
-1070 LDIKKLEKSLEKYK
+1070 DIKK
-1084 ESKPQE
+1084 
-1090 IKYKELKRGYIL
+1090 
-1102 DDLLNVDED
+1102 
-1111 VSYAVVNKDDLKPS
+1111 
-1125 LTRSLSQFRN
+1125 
-1135 KHSNSTISDIRNSF
+1135 
-1149 NEREHFKESSNFDG
+1149 
-1163 IPTITKDGLVIA
+1163 
-1175 GNHRTTAIRDLKGEN
+1175 
-1190 LARYIKQAKRVYG
+1190 
-1203 EDVFKGFDENK
+1203 
-1214 AMIVRILDKN
+1214 
-1224 DDDTIIRLSK
+1224 
-1234 LSNDGRLSDESE
+1234 
-1246 KLQALGAK
+1246 
-1254 YKEKLLKIENS
+1254 
-1265 KINTEKELMNF
+1265 
-1276 LGSRDILESKRA
+1276 
-1288 LLDHLMPNINDALLS
+1288 
-1303 WERRSGGDTEFSK
+1303 
-1316 ILNDN
+1316 
-1321 ALNLLHLKQALNKN
+1321 
-1335 KVFKDNGNNFFS
+1335 
-1347 LFKRAIESINQSNV
+1347 
-1361 YKNNNEL
+1361 
-1368 YDIIKKYTEPSL
+1368 
-1380 NFEKEFISSNKDLQA
+1380 
-1395 DILGFIIKY
+1395 
-1404 NDTLTNPSEAFGNK
+1404 
-1418 IKKAI
+1418 
-1423 EFIYDNDSFSL
+1423 
-1434 FNNIK
+1434 NIK
-1439 LSNYDVLNQMLNI
+1439 AKEV
-1452 NITNSIKY
+1452 
-1460 QELLNKA
+1460 
-1467 IDNLS
+1467 
-1472 DEKNIIKKLNENIK
+1472 KKK
-1486 NKKSVKQR
+1486 NKKSVKQS
-1494 LDEKIQD
+1494 LDEKIQN
-1501 DKKAREDILKRYDNF
+1501 DKKASEDILKRYDNF
-1516 LKENKDNKLDFLDK
+1516 LKENKDYNFDFLDN
-1530 MNLNTIEYNLTRQMI
+1530 MNLNTVEYNLTRQMI
-1545 VNAKESTNKGVKKD
+1545 INAKESTNKGVKKD
-1559 IPSDLRGKIE
+1559 IPSALRGKIE

-1584 TEYYHDGKGALQKL
+1584 AEYYHDGKGALQKL

-1679 SSEYKKG
+1679 SSEYKG

>member
-1 MTIQIPQ
+1 
-8 GAKTMQLF
+8 
-16 DMNIDIPEG
+16 MNIREFLLEKPQENNIISFLQDGASQSENQNTNEYLASLKNEVINDFYKNKDKYAKEYEKYNFKDQNLTNPMGNISEY
-25 KTYIDIDDNFLQN
+25 KRDLYDYNKNPSMNADDLSNYILDKQSKFNASKPIFTDDNEVARKN
-38 KYNQFMQNNQ
+38 NQFMRDLGD
-48 QQNNFNSQEEL
+48 EL
-59 ALDGKPMS
+59 QKSGRGRLLQDDDGS
-67 MYQAP
+67 YWVQ
-72 QVSQNEPQE
+72 
-81 QGVWSKI
+81 
-88 NKGLEDF
+88 D
-95 NNLIDPKR
+95 
-103 MISEGLD
+103 
-110 YLSPRVTSG
+110 
-119 EEGVRQKIEDAT
+119 
-131 NQISGG
+131 
-137 LLARNFTSL
+137 
-146 DNEEQKEIFQIA
+146 
-158 YDEIKKLGYEPFL
+158 
-171 EINNGD
+171 NNGNYSKVQGSTMGD
-177 YKYIGVDKNGKEVEF
+177 LYRGLRDNGASMALGTAGAIGGTMLGGGVGM
-192 TPSFR
+192 
-197 NTLASTK
+197 
-204 NELAFSVAGGYAG
+204 VAGGALG
-217 SLAKTA
+217 ASL
-223 GQTIAKKALNYFAPS
+223 
-238 AIGAGSG
+238 GAGYDYYGNTKDTNQDMNLKEALMLMGENAGLSLIGDTAFAGVVKG
-245 AVSDLHS
+245 ARALK
-252 QSNNTGIEVS
+252 NT
-262 HIDYAKRFGSAA
+262 YNMA
-274 AEDALAGAVVGS
+274 
-286 AIKGIGKTY
+286 
-295 KSVGDLISSVK
+295 K

-326 GNRVIDKISKT
+326 GNRVIDKITQK
-337 DIPVVGK
+337 DIPMIGK

-417 ILKNISNSLQ
+417 ILKNISNALQ
-427 GVPTTQRREVLLK
+427 GVPTTQRREILLK
-440 AAQAYP
+440 SAQAYP

-507 GSAISKLDQLNNG
+507 GSAISKLDELNNG
-520 NIVLTSEDLAKL
+520 KIVLTSEDLAKL

-600 LIRNASNKVLAKE
+600 LIRNASDKVLAKE

-637 PQETKEGLTDRLV
+637 PQETKEGLTNRLV

-744 KKTNSSIATT
+744 KKTNSSMATT
-754 IHGVFDRI
+754 IQGVFDRI

-776 FMKSAKE
+776 FVKSAKE

-865 LRFIGKNDKEYTI
+865 LRFIGKNGKEYTI

-988 NNIRNK
+988 NNIKNK
-994 IKNAEVVYYNNA
+994 MKNAEVVYYNNA

-1011 SRASSETNQVSFSDK
+1011 SRASSETKQVSFSNEN
-1026 HSTQAKHKESL
+1026 STQAKP
-1037 EKYNRNFYLK
+1037 
-1047 HYKDFID
+1047 
-1054 KSENKKIFFK
+1054 KK
-1064 YNFGDF
+1064 NLMD
-1070 LDIKKLEKSLEKYK
+1070 DIK
-1084 ESKPQE
+1084 
-1090 IKYKELKRGYIL
+1090 
-1102 DDLLNVDED
+1102 D
-1111 VSYAVVNKDDLKPS
+1111 
-1125 LTRSLSQFRN
+1125 
-1135 KHSNSTISDIRNSF
+1135 
-1149 NEREHFKESSNFDG
+1149 
-1163 IPTITKDGLVIA
+1163 
-1175 GNHRTTAIRDLKGEN
+1175 
-1190 LARYIKQAKRVYG
+1190 
-1203 EDVFKGFDENK
+1203 
-1214 AMIVRILDKN
+1214 
-1224 DDDTIIRLSK
+1224 
-1234 LSNDGRLSDESE
+1234 
-1246 KLQALGAK
+1246 
-1254 YKEKLLKIENS
+1254 
-1265 KINTEKELMNF
+1265 
-1276 LGSRDILESKRA
+1276 
-1288 LLDHLMPNINDALLS
+1288 NI
-1303 WERRSGGDTEFSK
+1303 
-1316 ILNDN
+1316 
-1321 ALNLLHLKQALNKN
+1321 KN
-1335 KVFKDNGNNFFS
+1335 KE
-1347 LFKRAIESINQSNV
+1347 IE
-1361 YKNNNEL
+1361 K
-1368 YDIIKKYTEPSL
+1368 
-1380 NFEKEFISSNKDLQA
+1380 
-1395 DILGFIIKY
+1395 
-1404 NDTLTNPSEAFGNK
+1404 
-1418 IKKAI
+1418 
-1423 EFIYDNDSFSL
+1423 
-1434 FNNIK
+1434 
-1439 LSNYDVLNQMLNI
+1439 
-1452 NITNSIKY
+1452 
-1460 QELLNKA
+1460 
-1467 IDNLS
+1467 
-1472 DEKNIIKKLNENIK
+1472 K

-1494 LDEKIQD
+1494 LDEKIQN
-1501 DKKAREDILKRYDNF
+1501 DKKASEDILKRYDNF
-1516 LKENKDNKLDFLDK
+1516 LKENKDYNFDFLDN
-1530 MNLNTIEYNLTRQMI
+1530 MNLNTVEYNLTRQMI
-1545 VNAKESTNKGVKKD
+1545 INAKESTNKGVKKD
-1559 IPSDLRGKIE
+1559 IPSALRGKIE
-1569 KELNIQPLKEFGENY
+1569 QELNIQPLKEFGENY
-1584 TEYYHDGKGALQKL
+1584 AEYYHDGKGALQKL

-1679 SSEYKKG
+1679 SSEYKG

>member
-1 MTIQIPQ
+1 
-8 GAKTMQLF
+8 
-16 DMNIDIPEG
+16 MNIREFLLEKPQENNIISFLQDGASQSENQNTSEYLSNLKNEVINDFYKNKDKYAKEYEKYNFKDQNLTNPMGNISEY
-25 KTYIDIDDNFLQN
+25 KRDLYDYNKNPSMNADDLSNYILDKQSKFNASKPIFADDNEVVR
-38 KYNQFMQNNQ
+38 KSNQFMRDLGD
-48 QQNNFNSQEEL
+48 EL
-59 ALDGKPMS
+59 QKSGRGRLLQDDDGS
-67 MYQAP
+67 YWVQ
-72 QVSQNEPQE
+72 
-81 QGVWSKI
+81 
-88 NKGLEDF
+88 D
-95 NNLIDPKR
+95 
-103 MISEGLD
+103 
-110 YLSPRVTSG
+110 
-119 EEGVRQKIEDAT
+119 
-131 NQISGG
+131 
-137 LLARNFTSL
+137 
-146 DNEEQKEIFQIA
+146 
-158 YDEIKKLGYEPFL
+158 
-171 EINNGD
+171 NNGNYSKVQGSTMGD
-177 YKYIGVDKNGKEVEF
+177 LYRGLRDNGASMALGTAGAIGGTMLGGGVGM
-192 TPSFR
+192 
-197 NTLASTK
+197 
-204 NELAFSVAGGYAG
+204 VAGGALG
-217 SLAKTA
+217 ASL
-223 GQTIAKKALNYFAPS
+223 
-238 AIGAGSG
+238 GAGYDYYGNTKDTNQDMNLKEALMLMGENAGLSLIGDAAFAGVAKG
-245 AVSDLHS
+245 ARALK
-252 QSNNTGIEVS
+252 NT
-262 HIDYAKRFGSAA
+262 YNMA
-274 AEDALAGAVVGS
+274 
-286 AIKGIGKTY
+286 
-295 KSVGDLISSVK
+295 K

-326 GNRVIDKISKT
+326 GNRVIDKITQK
-337 DIPVVGK
+337 DIPMIGK

-417 ILKNISNSLQ
+417 ILKSISNSLQ
-427 GVPTTQRREVLLK
+427 GMPTTQRREVLLK

-507 GSAISKLDQLNNG
+507 GSAISKLDELNNG
-520 NIVLTSEDLAKL
+520 KIVLTSEDLAKL
-532 ENFKNNNFLEQD
+532 ENFKNNNFLDQD

-744 KKTNSSIATT
+744 KKTNSSMATT
-754 IHGVFDRI
+754 IQGVFDRI

-776 FMKSAKE
+776 FVKSAKE

-854 FMDKADPKDNS
+854 FMDKADPSKAKSDLNVKISVSPNVRNLAKLTNDEIIADLEYLANKHKEMFKKPSDVFKLIKEIKVNPTFFYKNNRIDIALIAKRLNDNKLGKLGVNKNTGEVRHITKVKEKDLARLEKVSKKNTKENVGIIQTFIQPGSKNENS
-865 LRFIGKNDKEYTI
+865 LNG
-878 NKDVRNEWMKT
+878 
-889 FNLKNIDDEYIP
+889 LP
-901 NIPKEAKIALKDR
+901 NI
-914 EIKLTKGSLLKLIE
+914 
-928 KDRIKYI
+928 
-935 PHIKETL
+935 
-942 ESPQAILK
+942 
-950 DKDDFIFIKNIDNQ
+950 
-964 TYFTSIGKDYETH
+964 
-977 LTIIS
+977 S
-982 NSPKKQ
+982 N
-988 NNIRNK
+988 
-994 IKNAEVVYYNNA
+994 
-1006 RALPT
+1006 
-1011 SRASSETNQVSFSDK
+1011 
-1026 HSTQAKHKESL
+1026 STQAKP
-1037 EKYNRNFYLK
+1037 
-1047 HYKDFID
+1047 
-1054 KSENKKIFFK
+1054 KK
-1064 YNFGDF
+1064 N
-1070 LDIKKLEKSLEKYK
+1070 LMEDIK
-1084 ESKPQE
+1084 
-1090 IKYKELKRGYIL
+1090 
-1102 DDLLNVDED
+1102 
-1111 VSYAVVNKDDLKPS
+1111 
-1125 LTRSLSQFRN
+1125 
-1135 KHSNSTISDIRNSF
+1135 
-1149 NEREHFKESSNFDG
+1149 
-1163 IPTITKDGLVIA
+1163 
-1175 GNHRTTAIRDLKGEN
+1175 
-1190 LARYIKQAKRVYG
+1190 
-1203 EDVFKGFDENK
+1203 
-1214 AMIVRILDKN
+1214 
-1224 DDDTIIRLSK
+1224 
-1234 LSNDGRLSDESE
+1234 
-1246 KLQALGAK
+1246 
-1254 YKEKLLKIENS
+1254 
-1265 KINTEKELMNF
+1265 
-1276 LGSRDILESKRA
+1276 
-1288 LLDHLMPNINDALLS
+1288 
-1303 WERRSGGDTEFSK
+1303 
-1316 ILNDN
+1316 
-1321 ALNLLHLKQALNKN
+1321 
-1335 KVFKDNGNNFFS
+1335 
-1347 LFKRAIESINQSNV
+1347 
-1361 YKNNNEL
+1361 
-1368 YDIIKKYTEPSL
+1368 
-1380 NFEKEFISSNKDLQA
+1380 
-1395 DILGFIIKY
+1395 
-1404 NDTLTNPSEAFGNK
+1404 
-1418 IKKAI
+1418 
-1423 EFIYDNDSFSL
+1423 
-1434 FNNIK
+1434 
-1439 LSNYDVLNQMLNI
+1439 
-1452 NITNSIKY
+1452 
-1460 QELLNKA
+1460 
-1467 IDNLS
+1467 
-1472 DEKNIIKKLNENIK
+1472 ENIEAKEVEKK
-1486 NKKSVKQR
+1486 NKKSVKQS
-1494 LDEKIQD
+1494 LDEKIQN
-1501 DKKAREDILKRYDNF
+1501 DKKASEDILKRYDNF
-1516 LKENKDNKLDFLDK
+1516 LKENKDYSLDVMGNLDVV
-1530 MNLNTIEYNLTRQMI
+1530 TREFI
-1545 VNAKESTNKGVKKD
+1545 LNAKKKTHKGKKAD
-1559 IPSDLRGKIE
+1559 IPDLMRSKIE
-1569 KELNIQPLKEFGENY
+1569 NELNIKPLKEFGKNY
-1584 TEYYHDGKGALQKL
+1584 AEYYHDGKGALQKL

-1679 SSEYKKG
+1679 SSEYKG

>member
-131 NQISGG
+131 NQVSGG
-137 LLARNFTSL
+137 LLPRIFTSPS
-146 DNEEQKEIFQIA
+146 NEEQKQIFQIA

-177 YKYIGVDKNGKEVEF
+177 YKYIGVDKNGKEVDF

-245 AVSDLHS
+245 AMADLHS
-252 QSNNTGIEVS
+252 QSNNTGIEAS
-262 HIDYAKRFGSAA
+262 YIDYAKRFGSAA

-306 TGAQAGKDMI
+306 TGARAGKDMI

-326 GNRVIDKISKT
+326 GNRVIDKITQK
-337 DIPVVGK
+337 DIPMIGK

-387 TIEILKNIVEQG
+387 TIEILKNFVEQG

-427 GVPTTQRREVLLK
+427 GMPTTQRREVLLK

-454 VLKADKDASIS
+454 VLKADRDASIS

-483 NGEFD
+483 KGEFD

-507 GSAISKLDQLNNG
+507 GSAISKLDELNNG

-589 YGIVKE
+589 YRIVKE

-600 LIRNASNKVLAKE
+600 LIRNASDKVLAKE

-637 PQETKEGLTDRLV
+637 PQETKEGLTHRLV

-671 QERLANETHVMNSL
+671 QERLANETHTMNAL

-702 KDLEDVNFS
+702 KDLEDVEFS

-736 MTALASSG
+736 MTALVSSG
-744 KKTNSSIATT
+744 KKINSSIATT
-754 IHGVFDRI
+754 IQGVFDRI

-776 FMKSAKE
+776 FVKSAKE

-865 LRFIGKNDKEYTI
+865 LRFIGKNGKEYTI

-988 NNIRNK
+988 NNIKNK
-994 IKNAEVVYYNNA
+994 MKNAEVVYYNNA

-1011 SRASSETNQVSFSDK
+1011 SRASSETKQVSFSNEN
-1026 HSTQAKHKESL
+1026 STQTKPKTNL
-1037 EKYNRNFYLK
+1037 M
-1047 HYKDFID
+1047 D
-1054 KSENKKIFFK
+1054 
-1064 YNFGDF
+1064 
-1070 LDIKKLEKSLEKYK
+1070 DIKK
-1084 ESKPQE
+1084 
-1090 IKYKELKRGYIL
+1090 
-1102 DDLLNVDED
+1102 
-1111 VSYAVVNKDDLKPS
+1111 
-1125 LTRSLSQFRN
+1125 
-1135 KHSNSTISDIRNSF
+1135 
-1149 NEREHFKESSNFDG
+1149 
-1163 IPTITKDGLVIA
+1163 
-1175 GNHRTTAIRDLKGEN
+1175 
-1190 LARYIKQAKRVYG
+1190 
-1203 EDVFKGFDENK
+1203 
-1214 AMIVRILDKN
+1214 
-1224 DDDTIIRLSK
+1224 
-1234 LSNDGRLSDESE
+1234 
-1246 KLQALGAK
+1246 
-1254 YKEKLLKIENS
+1254 
-1265 KINTEKELMNF
+1265 
-1276 LGSRDILESKRA
+1276 
-1288 LLDHLMPNINDALLS
+1288 
-1303 WERRSGGDTEFSK
+1303 
-1316 ILNDN
+1316 
-1321 ALNLLHLKQALNKN
+1321 
-1335 KVFKDNGNNFFS
+1335 
-1347 LFKRAIESINQSNV
+1347 
-1361 YKNNNEL
+1361 
-1368 YDIIKKYTEPSL
+1368 
-1380 NFEKEFISSNKDLQA
+1380 
-1395 DILGFIIKY
+1395 
-1404 NDTLTNPSEAFGNK
+1404 
-1418 IKKAI
+1418 
-1423 EFIYDNDSFSL
+1423 
-1434 FNNIK
+1434 NIK
-1439 LSNYDVLNQMLNI
+1439 AKEV
-1452 NITNSIKY
+1452 
-1460 QELLNKA
+1460 
-1467 IDNLS
+1467 
-1472 DEKNIIKKLNENIK
+1472 KKK
-1486 NKKSVKQR
+1486 NKKSVKQS
-1494 LDEKIQD
+1494 LDEKIQN
-1501 DKKAREDILKRYDNF
+1501 DKKAREERIKKIKQVIARKQKIDKVRDKKNNREIAGKIGTYTLKNLIK
-1516 LKENKDNKLDFLDK
+1516 LKERSEDK
-1530 MNLNTIEYNLTRQMI
+1530 
-1545 VNAKESTNKGVKKD
+1545 
-1559 IPSDLRGKIE
+1559 
-1569 KELNIQPLKEFGENY
+1569 
-1584 TEYYHDGKGALQKL
+1584 
-1598 LIEKQGQVAGAF
+1598 
-1610 HRKDLGDIDL
+1610 
-1620 VWGEVTDKIKHKGYG
+1620 
-1635 LAHIIDKHPELDL
+1635 
-1648 KLISDIVDKGKLNNQ
+1648 
-1663 NNIRYRIE
+1663 
-1671 YKNYIIGL
+1671 
-1679 SSEYKKG
+1679 
-1686 NKRTFIITAFERY
+1686 
-1699 KG
+1699 

>member
-137 LLARNFTSL
+137 LLPRIFTSPS
-146 DNEEQKEIFQIA
+146 NEEQKQIFQIA

-177 YKYIGVDKNGKEVEF
+177 YKYIGVDKNGKEVDF

-245 AVSDLHS
+245 AMADLHS
-252 QSNNTGIEVS
+252 QSNNTGIEAS
-262 HIDYAKRFGSAA
+262 YMDYAKRFGSAA

-326 GNRVIDKISKT
+326 GNRVIDKITQK
-337 DIPVVGK
+337 DIPMIGK

-417 ILKNISNSLQ
+417 ILKNISNALQ
-427 GVPTTQRREVLLK
+427 GVPTTQRREILLK
-440 AAQAYP
+440 SAQAYP

-465 FLNMIKG
+465 FLNIIKE

-500 NRINQEY
+500 NRIKQEY
-507 GSAISKLDQLNNG
+507 GSAISKLDELNNG
-520 NIVLTSEDLAKL
+520 KIVLTSEDLAKL

-565 IFGLRTAINKQL
+565 IFGLRIAINKQL

-600 LIRNASNKVLAKE
+600 LIRNASDKVLAKE

-744 KKTNSSIATT
+744 RKTNSSMATT
-754 IHGVFDRI
+754 IQGVFDRI
-762 LISGIFARLHALAP
+762 LISGIFARIHALVP

-807 KNIKIADQEQSRIFK
+807 KNIKIADKEQSRIFK

-865 LRFIGKNDKEYTI
+865 LRFIGKNGKEYTI

-935 PHIKETL
+935 PHIKDTL
-942 ESPQAILK
+942 ENPQLVLR
-950 DKDDFIFIKNIDNQ
+950 DKDDFVFIKNIDNQ

-988 NNIRNK
+988 NNIKNK
-994 IKNAEVVYYNNA
+994 MKNAEVVYYNNA

-1011 SRASSETNQVSFSDK
+1011 SRASSETKQVSFSNEN
-1026 HSTQAKHKESL
+1026 STQTKP
-1037 EKYNRNFYLK
+1037 
-1047 HYKDFID
+1047 
-1054 KSENKKIFFK
+1054 KK
-1064 YNFGDF
+1064 NLMD
-1070 LDIKKLEKSLEKYK
+1070 DIKE
-1084 ESKPQE
+1084 
-1090 IKYKELKRGYIL
+1090 
-1102 DDLLNVDED
+1102 
-1111 VSYAVVNKDDLKPS
+1111 
-1125 LTRSLSQFRN
+1125 
-1135 KHSNSTISDIRNSF
+1135 
-1149 NEREHFKESSNFDG
+1149 
-1163 IPTITKDGLVIA
+1163 
-1175 GNHRTTAIRDLKGEN
+1175 
-1190 LARYIKQAKRVYG
+1190 
-1203 EDVFKGFDENK
+1203 
-1214 AMIVRILDKN
+1214 
-1224 DDDTIIRLSK
+1224 
-1234 LSNDGRLSDESE
+1234 
-1246 KLQALGAK
+1246 
-1254 YKEKLLKIENS
+1254 
-1265 KINTEKELMNF
+1265 
-1276 LGSRDILESKRA
+1276 
-1288 LLDHLMPNINDALLS
+1288 
-1303 WERRSGGDTEFSK
+1303 
-1316 ILNDN
+1316 
-1321 ALNLLHLKQALNKN
+1321 
-1335 KVFKDNGNNFFS
+1335 
-1347 LFKRAIESINQSNV
+1347 
-1361 YKNNNEL
+1361 
-1368 YDIIKKYTEPSL
+1368 
-1380 NFEKEFISSNKDLQA
+1380 
-1395 DILGFIIKY
+1395 
-1404 NDTLTNPSEAFGNK
+1404 
-1418 IKKAI
+1418 
-1423 EFIYDNDSFSL
+1423 
-1434 FNNIK
+1434 NIK
-1439 LSNYDVLNQMLNI
+1439 AKEV
-1452 NITNSIKY
+1452 
-1460 QELLNKA
+1460 
-1467 IDNLS
+1467 
-1472 DEKNIIKKLNENIK
+1472 KKK
-1486 NKKSVKQR
+1486 NKKSVKQK
-1494 LDEKIQD
+1494 LDEKIQN
-1501 DKKAREDILKRYDNF
+1501 DKKAREERIKKIKQVIAR
-1516 LKENKDNKLDFLDK
+1516 KQKIDK
-1530 MNLNTIEYNLTRQMI
+1530 
-1545 VNAKESTNKGVKKD
+1545 
-1559 IPSDLRGKIE
+1559 
-1569 KELNIQPLKEFGENY
+1569 
-1584 TEYYHDGKGALQKL
+1584 
-1598 LIEKQGQVAGAF
+1598 
-1610 HRKDLGDIDL
+1610 
-1620 VWGEVTDKIKHKGYG
+1620 VTDKKIAGKIGTHTLKNLIKLKERSE
-1635 LAHIIDKHPELDL
+1635 DK
-1648 KLISDIVDKGKLNNQ
+1648 
-1663 NNIRYRIE
+1663 
-1671 YKNYIIGL
+1671 
-1679 SSEYKKG
+1679 
-1686 NKRTFIITAFERY
+1686 
-1699 KG
+1699 